1 MVAGD
6 GDVVDSS
13 EGTAGVSSP
22 AAPEV
27 WDVVEGVSVDEVV
40 VVA

>member
-1 MVAGD
+1 MVVGA

-13 EGTAGVSSP
+13 EGAAGVSST

-27 WDVVEGVSVDEVV
+27 WGVVEGVSVDKVV